1 MLVPYLGEKS
11 RLSNF
16 IVPNIPT
23 NIKTYVEPFGGAY
36 GIFFS
41 LKFTNFLN
49 TKFIYND
56 LNPLNYNLFNELRW
70 NNDFIK
76 SIWDISVDSNY
87 YLDCI
92 GDLNNSDSFIMAKN
106 WLVTLCCSQMNKIGE
121 NSWVGNSEFEIFKLK
136 FKAYKYLIDK
146 IETILNLDYKEVLN
160 IYDSQDTF
168 FYLDP
173 PYKGKE
179 GYYINHDFCDS
190 SHLEL
195 KKCLDEVRGRFLL
208 SYWYF
213 DGLEDLYSG
222 YKIEKK
228 KTFLGTEFLIKN
240 Y

>member
-136 FKAYKYLIDK
+136 FRAYKYHIDK
-146 IETILNLDYKEVLN
+146 INQIHNWDYKKV
-160 IYDSQDTF
+160 ISKYDSKSTF
-168 FYLDP
+168 FYVDP
-173 PYKGKE
+173 PYMGKE
-179 GYYINHDFCDS
+179 NYYINHNFEGT
-190 SHLEL
+190 SHEEL
-195 KKCLDEVRGRFLL
+195 AKTLNNIKGRFIL

-213 DGLEDLYSG
+213 DGIEDLYSWCN
-222 YKIEKK
+222 IEKK
-228 KTFLGTEFLIKN
+228 STLMGTEFLIKN